1 MFSPRR
7 IIMGLIVVFA
17 LIQLIP
23 VSRTNPAEPDPIV
36 FTDPKAEA
44 LAKRACY
51 SCHANTNT
59 WDWYSYIAP
68 VSWIYVNHVNEGR
81 STLNFSDIA
90 GTIANGGERGER
102 GEGMVTRAYAE
113 EENEGSAG
121 ESTSAGAAGGAS
133 EIVDNIAETIQQ
145 GEMPPAYFYI
155 MHRADATL
163 TAEEQTILI
172 NGVREALA
180 GR

>member
-1 MFSPRR
+1 MATPRR

-23 VSRTNPAEPDPIV
+23 VTRTNPAEPDPIV
-36 FTDPKAEA
+36 FTDPNAEA

-51 SCHANTNT
+51 ACHANTNT

-68 VSWIYVNHVNEGR
+68 VSWIYVHHVDEGR

-102 GEGMVTRAYAE
+102 GEGMVTRAYAD
-113 EENEGSAG
+113 EENESEAG
-121 ESTSAGAAGGAS
+121 EATQAGGSRSA
-133 EIVDNIAETIQQ
+133 EIVEEIAESIQE
-145 GEMPPAYFYI
+145 GEMPPAYYSI

-172 NGVREALA
+172 NGIRDALA